1 MHNLYDLAKL
11 THDEKLRVAAR
22 DRLPGRAYAARRA
35 GDRGSSACRPE
46 DLRVPRVLRGR
57 RAARAY

>member
-35 GDRGSSACRPE
+35 GDRGNSACRPE
-46 DLRVPRVLRGR
+46 DPRVLRGR